1 MVVLLVLFTSTV
13 FLSIDSFRN
22 WNKNRIRVPRGT
34 MYTTPGFEVLGCL
47 AQDGPLPEKKKSHK
61 QNPKA

>member
-1 MVVLLVLFTSTV
+1 
-13 FLSIDSFRN
+13 
-22 WNKNRIRVPRGT
+22 
-34 MYTTPGFEVLGCL
+34 MYTTPGFEALGCL